1 MFQLFNSDQHEA
13 IISPQLARF
22 ESKTFKQIEKN
33 LQREILDQTSSSSGE
48 CDAAIVQVSPI
59 LSEHCSPHLEGTD
72 SPQQSTMTN
81 SESPSPK
88 KDETNHDYSFSA
100 DSDHVMEFDNV

>member
-22 ESKTFKQIEKN
+22 ESKTFKKIERN

-48 CDAAIVQVSPI
+48 CEAAVDHVSPI
-59 LSEHCSPHLEGTD
+59 
-72 SPQQSTMTN
+72 
-81 SESPSPK
+81 
-88 KDETNHDYSFSA
+88 
-100 DSDHVMEFDNV
+100 